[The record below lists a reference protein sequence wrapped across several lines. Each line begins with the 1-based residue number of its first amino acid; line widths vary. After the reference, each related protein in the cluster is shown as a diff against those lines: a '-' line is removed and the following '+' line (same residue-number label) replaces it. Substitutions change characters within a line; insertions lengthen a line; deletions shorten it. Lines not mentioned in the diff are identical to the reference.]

1 MPVQPDT
8 EIMQGHLGRQSGLK
22 AIQLVRALP
31 VQREGMVELVEDGL
45 HHLAYPS
52 QPPAQCFGPRVPAVA
67 PGRTDYPGPVAVPPP
82 LSCRLALK
90 AFVHHVPALGW
101 LPQSGQPGMGSMP
114 EGEEVPGHGLVLDA
128 GWGKAEAG
136 DDPLGIDRKQQVE
149 AFIPAQ
155 AVAPANVS
163 LPGQP
168 TGAPAF
174 GRPGGNTG
182 TVQGF
187 IEATRSLQ
195 QVHQVA
201 GESRQ
206 DPVVAPRQPVELT
219 PAG

>member
-1 MPVQPDT
+1 
-8 EIMQGHLGRQSGLK
+8 
-22 AIQLVRALP
+22 
-31 VQREGMVELVEDGL
+31 
-45 HHLAYPS
+45 
-52 QPPAQCFGPRVPAVA
+52 
-67 PGRTDYPGPVAVPPP
+67 
-82 LSCRLALK
+82 
-90 AFVHHVPALGW
+90 
-101 LPQSGQPGMGSMP
+101 MP

-182 TVQGF
+182 TV
-187 IEATRSLQ
+187 
-195 QVHQVA
+195 
-201 GESRQ
+201 
-206 DPVVAPRQPVELT
+206 
-219 PAG
+219 